1 MKYAVEI
8 EQTRHHVTLEGRGR
22 DVRAWVDDR
31 RYDVKILNPEPGVY
45 TVLVGPRV
53 FPLRIAPPS
62 PNGTVTVTVR
72 HQSFDV
78 RLIDRRHRPPAV
90 DHRRQGRVEVTA
102 RMPGKIV
109 RILASPHTEI
119 KAGEGILVIEAM
131 KMQNEVRAPTS
142 GRLVEITVREG
153 QTVNAGETLAIIE

>member
-1 MKYAVEI
+1 MKYEVEI
-8 EQTRHHVTLEGRGR
+8 EQTRYRVTLEGSGG
-22 DVRAWVDDR
+22 DFRARVDDR
-31 RYDVKILNPEPGVY
+31 CYDVRILNPEPGVY

-53 FPLRIAPPS
+53 FPLRVGPPS

-78 RLIDRRHRPPAV
+78 RLIDRRHRPRAV
-90 DHRRQGRVEVTA
+90 DHGRQGRVEVTA

-109 RILASPHTEI
+109 RILTSTPTEI

-153 QTVNAGETLAIIE
+153 QTVNAGETLAVIE